1 MRVSVKRK
9 QNEHDV
15 GSDVGFGRSFS
26 SGTPRKHGMTGHEV
40 ADFVADLRWH
50 NLPGAVRQQARM
62 CLLDNLG
69 VALAGTLT
77 RVSQIVANYAARTW
91 LGDEATILLHD
102 KRSSPVGAAFA
113 NGWTA
118 NAIDSDD
125 IIRYAGHAGGQV
137 FPVALALAEARAMDG
152 ARLLSALVVGYE
164 VAHRVGRCWH
174 DAHQVY
180 QSEGSW
186 GSVACA
192 ATAAHL
198 MNLPPGQIMHALG
211 IAEYHAPNAP
221 MMEDIDHPAMVKHAM
236 GWGAMNG
243 IISAELAANGFTGT
257 PSILSLDRYRPWV
270 IDIGQNYIMVD
281 GLIRK
286 RKGFACCAWT
296 HGAAEGAKRL
306 VDQHNIPLVEITT
319 IRVETFHEAW
329 RLGTKL
335 PTSTEEAQ
343 FNMAWPIAAMLMDG
357 EIGPRQTLEQRLQDP
372 EIQRLA
378 RKVELVESEEL
389 NELAEL
395 FEKGDHRGRWASRVT
410 LVLED
415 GREFCSGIEDGGFR
429 FPPEVW
435 GEAEIEDKFRWL
447 AANVLDPG
455 RVDALVDI
463 VRHFEDVSNVREL
476 TSLLA

>member
-1 MRVSVKRK
+1 
-9 QNEHDV
+9 
-15 GSDVGFGRSFS
+15 
-26 SGTPRKHGMTGHEV
+26 MTGHEV
-40 ADFVADLRWH
+40 ARFVADLRWDD
-50 NLPGAVRQQARM
+50 LPDPVRQQARM

-69 VALAGTLT
+69 VTLAGTLT
-77 RVSQIVANYAARTW
+77 SVSRIVASYAARTW
-91 LGDEATILLHD
+91 PGKAATILLHN
-102 KRSSPVGAAFA
+102 KRSSPAGAAFA

-137 FPVALALAEARAMDG
+137 FPVALALAEARALDG
-152 ARLLSALVVGYE
+152 AHLLTALVVGYE
-164 VAHRVGRCWH
+164 VAHRAGRCWH

-198 MNLPPGQIMHALG
+198 MKLQPEQIMHGLG

-243 IISAELAANGFTGT
+243 VVSAELAAEGFTGT
-257 PSILSLDRYRPWV
+257 PSILSLEKYRPWV
-270 IDIGQNYIMVD
+270 CDIGQNYIMVD
-281 GLIRK
+281 GLTRK

-306 VDQHNIPLVEITT
+306 VDQNSIPLVEIAT
-319 IRVETFHEAW
+319 IRVETFHEGW
-329 RLGTKL
+329 RLGADL

-343 FNMAWPIAAMLMDG
+343 FNMAWPLAAMLVDG
-357 EIGPRQTLEQRLQDP
+357 EVGPRQTLEHRLRDV

-389 NELAEL
+389 NDLADL
-395 FEKGDHRGRWASRVT
+395 FEKGDRRGHWASRVT
-410 LVLED
+410 LVLRD
-415 GREFCSGIEDGGFR
+415 GREFRSGIEDGGFR
-429 FPPEVW
+429 FPPPVW
-435 GEAEIEDKFRWL
+435 GEAEIEAKFRWL
-447 AANVLDPG
+447 AAHVLDHG
-455 RVDALVDI
+455 CIDALVET
-463 VRHFEDVSNVREL
+463 VRHFEHVPNVREL
-476 TSLLA
+476 TALLARQAT